1 MSSYFVNSLAF
12 SSQAGTQNAA
22 ADATVR
28 DYSQT
33 NSATGYRGYNHTLSA
48 PAVYPPPFAAAT
60 SVDLDAATTLA
71 DNARDFYEMNVA
83 AAATSRALSS
93 YTDSDGAKRDDLT
106 SSAAAA
112 GSTLATMKAADAPS
126 VTSTQQQQAPAGRM
140 SPAQN
145 LSQSGDASSTRNDST
160 FNDDTAPPPRA
171 DSPDSD
177 KSSKS
182 GDDVDSP
189 DGADDVTKSPGSSAN
204 TPQIYPWMR
213 RMHIGHG
220 TYTSYVTEYLYG
232 YCVCIIGGIIVG
244 NIADIICG

>member
-112 GSTLATMKAADAPS
+112 GSSLATMKAADVPS
-126 VTSTQQQQAPAGRM
+126 VTSTQQQAPAGRM

-145 LSQSGDASSTRNDST
+145 LSQSGDASSTRNDNT

-220 TYTSYVTEYLYG
+220 TYTSYVALCTCLLH
-232 YCVCIIGGIIVG
+232 
-244 NIADIICG
+244 